1 AKLVRRLDL
10 RPDELGI
17 ELMGKAASYNGMA
30 VGTLAREAGIEAFVR
45 VRPPRPLH
53 EAMEFLA
60 DATVLLTL
68 PQDSDM
74 AIPSKIF
81 EYMQFEA
88 WILALARQG
97 SATELLLR
105 DSGADV
111 IPPDDEDAISRS
123 LEARYQQ
130 YRRGERP
137 PRLAENGRYG
147 RREQARRLF
156 DAINHCIDATV
167 LDSKVTS
174 PPALSPIRR
183 LKRRIDRTM
192 ILRRMQ
198 AVARR

>member
-1 AKLVRRLDL
+1 
-10 RPDELGI
+10 
-17 ELMGKAASYNGMA
+17 
-30 VGTLAREAGIEAFVR
+30 
-45 VRPPRPLH
+45 

-60 DATVLLTL
+60 DATVLLSL

-88 WILALARQG
+88 WILALAPPG

-111 IPPDDEDAISRS
+111 IPPDDEEAIARS
-123 LEARYQQ
+123 IETRYRQ

-147 RREQARRLF
+147 RREQAKRLF
-156 DAINHCIDATV
+156 DAIHHCIDAIV
-167 LDSKVTS
+167 VDSKVTS
-174 PPALSPIRR
+174 PPALSRIVK
-183 LKRRIDRTM
+183 LKRLLDRIR
-192 ILRRMQ
+192 IRRRMQ
-198 AVARR
+198 DVARRP